1 MLLLKINIMRM
12 INENKE
18 TTRLVELHIISFGQ
32 IAELL
37 GESMT
42 ISAPISDVASLRNYL
57 IEQNPPLGDMTFSI
71 AVGQRI
77 VGPTFPVDSNQEIAL
92 LPPFS
97 GG

>member
-1 MLLLKINIMRM
+1 MRM
-12 INENKE
+12 TKENKE
-18 TTRLVELHIISFGQ
+18 AKTMLVLHIKSFGQ

-42 ISAPISDVASLRNYL
+42 ISAPVSDVASLRSYL
-57 IEQNPPLGDMTFSI
+57 IEQNPLLGDTAFSI
-71 AVGQRI
+71 AVEQRI
-77 VGPTFPVDSNQEIAL
+77 AGPTFLIESGQEIAL